1 MFTLSTKVVYGVAA
15 AFELALSQHGR
26 PLQAK
31 DIAHAQGIPEDYLRQ
46 LLAMLKRAKIVES
59 TRGAQGGYILRR
71 RASEITIGEIMACL
85 EGHPNFTRI
94 RIKDHTLASYFK
106 EREGEIEDLFSTP
119 LEELALD
126 KQKREQNTM
135 YHI

>member
-15 AFELALSQHGR
+15 VFELALSEGKG
-26 PLQAK
+26 PLQAR
-31 DIAHAQGIPEDYLRQ
+31 DIARAQGIPEDYLRQ
-46 LLAMLKRAKIVES
+46 LMAMLKRAKIVES
-59 TRGAQGGYILRR
+59 IRGVQGGYILKR

-94 RIKDHTLASYFK
+94 RIRDRTLVSYFK
-106 EREGEIEDLFSTP
+106 EREKEIEGLFETS
-119 LEELALD
+119 LEGLALD
-126 KQKREQNTM
+126 RQRCEQNVI